1 MKGFLKDKRP
11 LATIGLAFLGAAITH
26 WYIPH
31 EQVSMMAKSFI
42 ITWVVIA
49 FVTGALGVML
59 MKRAVRESSLLVTTG
74 FVLAVFL
81 RVIFEILKDPTS
93 HNLWPFEILITI
105 LIALPASMLGAFLI
119 SSIGNKDK

>member
-1 MKGFLKDKRP
+1 MKGFLKDKRS

-26 WYIPH
+26 WYIPY
-31 EQVSMMAKSFI
+31 EQVSLIAKSFI
-42 ITWVVIA
+42 ITWFVIA

-59 MKRAVRESSLLVTTG
+59 MKRAVRESSLLVTAG

-81 RVIFEILKDPTS
+81 RVIFEILKEPTS

-119 SSIGNKDK
+119 SSINNKDK